1 MDVDSLIWWDRR
13 RGGQSLAHWGGM
25 DIAEGINSPFSSG
38 RKKNEREENDYAVC
52 VELAFFSKNM

>member
-1 MDVDSLIWWDRR
+1 MVYAIMDVDSLIWWDRR

-38 RKKNEREENDYAVC
+38 RKKNEGEENDMLFVWW
-52 VELAFFSKNM
+52 N